1 MTGPAAYWPLSSGS
15 TSAPSA
21 SPPGIGRRGSRTPSP
36 PLPSSPPRRPR
47 RRPRLNAR
55 SNRRRRR
62 SSGSNSSGTSSSAT
76 PADATTDKTSSLAIY
91 ATPTAASATASG
103 VAVPNEL
110 LARTETPSRARSETR
125 GHSAQMRVRDRM
137 QVFADWRGSDRAW
150 LLHAYR
156 SSQLVASRVAPLLAE
171 QKNADHAGELLRFVR
186 TSRERPPSEA
196 CPVCGGAAADR

>member
-21 SPPGIGRRGSRTPSP
+21 SPPGIGRRGSRTPGP

-76 PADATTDKTSSLAIY
+76 PADATTDKTSSLGIY
-91 ATPTAASATASG
+91 ATATAQTGASRP
-103 VAVPNEL
+103 AVNEL
-110 LARTETPSRARSETR
+110 RGDMNAGLRGRSGAAAQSESARAGPRGNRQPVWARRAVRARSR
-125 GHSAQMRVRDRM
+125 AIAALISRRWVNAWGLVSR
-137 QVFADWRGSDRAW
+137 FA
-150 LLHAYR
+150 
-156 SSQLVASRVAPLLAE
+156 E
-171 QKNADHAGELLRFVR
+171 
-186 TSRERPPSEA
+186 
-196 CPVCGGAAADR
+196 